1 MKSGRGFKDDS
12 GVASNGFGV
21 ASLSRGEGGVILN
34 ICDGVFP
41 LESSIFFDDVGEVYC
56 YSIFWYLN
64 LQKVRIDLRTDD

>member
-1 MKSGRGFKDDS
+1 MGGVGVEVKSGRGFKDDT

-41 LESSIFFDDVGEVYC
+41 LEFSIFFDVSMMLEKY
-56 YSIFWYLN
+56 IA
-64 LQKVRIDLRTDD
+64 I